1 MPEYQRF
8 ITYINLYKQ
17 DEKLKNVGF
26 AKIEK
31 RKEQCRFEIHMKNIG
46 YSGQNSQIYFY
57 VRREQE
63 LECIPVGN
71 IQMINGIA
79 DRRLLLNGENIA
91 GSGRGLEEISGLVI
105 FINEQVMLASQWKEG
120 EMYRRM
126 FRLPGQE
133 PAASENQRAE
143 GTQEAAAAG
152 SQVQTSAQRA
162 AAPGQQ
168 NHQSQP
174 VSQRAAAPG
183 RQNHQSQLVSQRA
196 PAPVRQN
203 QPSPQNQSA
212 HQGASSGPS
221 SEEASTQPSSEEAST
236 QPSSEEASTQPS
248 SQEPA
253 SQASPDQP
261 VSQESSASLHV
272 AEAQAAYAAPRPW
285 STTWQMMLESYPVLM
300 PFEGEEEICCIRI
313 ELKELRLLPRRYWY
327 LGNNSFL
334 LHGFFN
340 YRYLILGQMEV
351 QGMKRWFLG
360 VPGVFQN
367 QEKVMA
373 AIFGFPEF
381 KAEKA
386 SKQKTNQF
394 GYWYRFM
401 DEQD

>member
-174 VSQRAAAPG
+174 VSQRA
-183 RQNHQSQLVSQRA
+183 

-212 HQGASSGPS
+212 HQGASSG
-221 SEEASTQPSSEEAST
+221 PSSEEAST